1 MKILVIEDN
10 DILRN
15 NILKFLEIK
24 GCEAEWHNEVHG
36 AVYKIMTWNYDGVI
50 LDIGLGDS
58 EQNGLDICKET
69 REKWNNIPILFLTAR
84 TLTEQKIQWLDA
96 GADDYIVKPF
106 DYEELLARVK
116 SMSRRNNT
124 LKWNKL
130 AFNDIEIYE
139 DQMLVKQN
147 GKEISLS
154 KLEFGLLLYL
164 AQNKWR
170 ALSKEQ
176 ITEKVWGEI
185 DLFKES
191 RSLDIYVWYL
201 RKKLWKDII
210 DTVRGVGYMIP

>member
-1 MKILVIEDN
+1 MGF
-10 DILRN
+10 RN
-15 NILKFLEIK
+15 QWSLA
-24 GCEAEWHNEVHG
+24 G
-36 AVYKIMTWNYDGVI
+36 
-50 LDIGLGDS
+50 
-58 EQNGLDICKET
+58 
-69 REKWNNIPILFLTAR
+69 